1 MKILY
6 SIQATGNGHISRA
19 KEIVP
24 ILKTYGEVDC
34 MLSGDYS
41 QLSTDELPIK
51 YRSKGLSFYYNDNGG
66 LDYWK
71 TIKRF
76 NPIRIWKDAK
86 ALPVEK
92 YDIVINDFDSITA
105 LSCRIKKVGSVA
117 IGNQYS
123 FLSKKIPKAKCG
135 KFDTF
140 IGEMVLKHIAKATR
154 YIAFN
159 YKEYDS
165 FIYNPIIK
173 KSIVEATPIEGEHI
187 LVYLPQYP
195 DKLLIHIFSELNR
208 QKFHIFSKTAK
219 VSMSYGNITVFSI
232 NDSNGIFDTSLINC
246 KGVITAGG
254 FQLTSEALYLGKRL
268 MCIPIQGQYEQ
279 LCNAVAIKE
288 FAPRNRWGISD
299 NPIYLYQNG
308 LDYDCLLMINTYFNG
323 AITPQPKRLEL
334 KYSTKEL
341 VDKIIEQ
348 GVYARNLNK
357 ISSIL

>member
-24 ILKTYGEVDC
+24 YLKQYGEVHC
-34 MLSGDYS
+34 MLSGDNS

-66 LDYWK
+66 IDYWK

-86 ALPVEK
+86 NLPVEN

-105 LSCRIKKVGSVA
+105 LSCRLKKVGSVA

-123 FLSKKIPKAKCG
+123 FLSNNIPRSKIG
-135 KFDTF
+135 KSDIF
-140 IGEMVLKHIAKATR
+140 IGELVLRHIAKATR

-173 KSIVEATPIEGEHI
+173 KSIFNATPIEGDSI
-187 LVYLPQYP
+187 LVYLPQYE
-195 DKLLIHIFSELNR
+195 DKHLIDLFNKMPNT
-208 QKFHIFSKTAK
+208 KFQIFSKNAK
-219 VSMSYGNITVFSI
+219 VSLDYGNVTLFSI
-232 NDSNGIFDTSLINC
+232 NNVALFDKFLINC

-254 FQLTSEALYLGKRL
+254 FQLTSEALYLGKKL
-268 MCIPIQGQYEQ
+268 MVVPIKGQYEQ
-279 LCNAVAIKE
+279 LCNAEALRE
-288 FAPRNRWGISD
+288 FGCCINYGLND
-299 NPIYLYQNG
+299 NLLLALYFSN
-308 LDYDCLLMINTYFNG
+308 LEKSPDKLL
-323 AITPQPKRLEL
+323 L
-334 KYSTKEL
+334 KYSTNEL
-341 VDKIIEQ
+341 VSIIVQEAI
-348 GVYARNLNK
+348 YARHHTK